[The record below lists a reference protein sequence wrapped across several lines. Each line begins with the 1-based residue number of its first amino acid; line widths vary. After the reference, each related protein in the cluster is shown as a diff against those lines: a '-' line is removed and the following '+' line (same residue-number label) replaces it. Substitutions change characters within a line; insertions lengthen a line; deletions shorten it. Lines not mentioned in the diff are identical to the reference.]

1 MIILIL
7 WVSIMIWIVGNYMFL
22 FIWRWQIIDFICWL
36 FHITKIHLI
45 FGKTTANIKWI
56 TLINDWLLLKLNI
69 RLRLFLCFLRVIFLL
84 TFLRLCYLRILIH
97 FFLFS
102 ILFSLWRHFHSYY
115 GWFGFI
121 FNRIRTN
128 SFLWYLMIFRFTL
141 RGYSLNFDRF

>member
-1 MIILIL
+1 
-7 WVSIMIWIVGNYMFL
+7 MIWIVGNYMFL

-45 FGKTTANIKWI
+45 FRKTTANIKWI

-115 GWFGFI
+115 VWFGFI